1 MNIIETNLSFTNL
14 STRSRTTRIILHHT
28 AVSVEQSVETIHN
41 YHKNSLGYAGIGYH
55 FYVRKNGEVYR
66 GRPENAVGAHAYG
79 ANTDSIG
86 VCFEGNFEEETM
98 SEAQIK
104 AGQEL
109 VAYLKQKYGI
119 STVQKHKDVC
129 NTSCPGAN
137 FPFDT
142 IVNGTYVEEAEPQY
156 PYDRVQVVKNLQ
168 TALNNSYDCGLV
180 IDGIVG
186 SQTNEHLRRHPV
198 KIGNNNELVRWVQ
211 DRLVNHKGYSVGDH
225 GIDGIFGTD
234 TQRAVRDFQR
244 DNNLTVDGIAG
255 IDTNSILI

>member
-1 MNIIETNLSFTNL
+1 MNIIETNLNFTNL
-14 STRSRTTRIILHHT
+14 STRNKTTRIILHHT
-28 AVSVEQSVETIHN
+28 AVAVEQSVETIHN

-55 FYVRKNGEVYR
+55 FYVRKNGEIYR
-66 GRPENAVGAHAYG
+66 GRPENTVGAHAYG

-86 VCFEGNFEEETM
+86 ICFEGNFEEETM
-98 SEAQIK
+98 AEVQMK

-119 STVQKHKDVC
+119 STVKRHKDVC

-142 IVNGTYVEEAEPQY
+142 IVSGSITEAEPQY
-156 PYDRVQVVKNLQ
+156 PYDRVQVIKNLQ
-168 TALNNSYDCGLV
+168 TALNNSYDCGLAV
-180 IDGIVG
+180 DGIVG
-186 SQTNEHLRRHPV
+186 PATTEHLTRHPA
-198 KIGNNNELVRWVQ
+198 KIGNSNELVRWVQ
-211 DRLVNHKGYSVGDH
+211 DRLVNHKGYSVGNS

-244 DNNLTVDGIAG
+244 DNNLTIDGIAG